1 MHVAVSQHVPLVALY
16 GPSNPKFYG
25 PYTQNC
31 VVLESMEEYEEGKS
45 MKQII
50 KEGNYKGVSVI
61 STEAVI
67 EAAQSLLV
75 EPGSEEA

>member
-1 MHVAVSQHVPLVALY
+1 
-16 GPSNPKFYG
+16 
-25 PYTQNC
+25 
-31 VVLESMEEYEEGKS
+31 MEEYEVGKS

-67 EAAQSLLV
+67 AAAQSLLV
-75 EPGSEEA
+75 EPGSEEP